1 MSWLDIV
8 IIIVI
13 AIPTILGLKTG
24 IIKASFSLAGLIL
37 GVILAGHYYIPFSEQ
52 LSALSPGIAR
62 IVAFAIILVGV
73 WVIAILLSGLVERAV
88 AMMLLGW
95 VNRLVG
101 AVFGSMM
108 LLGWVNRL
116 VGAVFGFVVGAI
128 LCSALL
134 AIWVKFLGIQSFIV
148 DSALA
153 TILLDRF
160 PMVLALLPDEFN
172 AVRSFFQ

>member
-1 MSWLDIV
+1 MNWLDIV

-13 AIPTILGLKTG
+13 AIPTFLGLKTG

-37 GVILAGHYYIPFSEQ
+37 GVILAGHYYVPLSEQ
-52 LSALSPGIAR
+52 LSALSLGIAR

-88 AMMLLGW
+88 
-95 VNRLVG
+95 
-101 AVFGSMM
+101 SMM

-160 PMVLALLPDEFN
+160 PMVLALLPDDFS